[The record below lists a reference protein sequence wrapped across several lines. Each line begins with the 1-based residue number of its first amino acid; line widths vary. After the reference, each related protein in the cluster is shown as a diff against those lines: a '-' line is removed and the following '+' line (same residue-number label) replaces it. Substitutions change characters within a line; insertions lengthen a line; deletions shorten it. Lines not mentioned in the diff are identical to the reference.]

1 MELRQLIYFVSIARA
16 GSFSKAASQLR
27 IAQPALS
34 RQMALL
40 ERELGVLL
48 LTRNG
53 RGAVPTAAGELFLA
67 RVSEVLQSL
76 DQAKWQ
82 LAAFCAM
89 PSGVLR
95 IGVPLSISKLLTAD
109 LLDRV
114 RERFPRV
121 SLQISEAWTAHIH
134 HDLLERKL
142 DLGVLN
148 SSQLSREM
156 QYRRLAREPI
166 CLIKAGNR
174 PPTVRKLPLRDL
186 EHIPLVL
193 PPRPNGMR
201 LLLDRVFERHGMEP
215 RIVLESEVWS
225 VIIDVVQ
232 KGIAYTLSPRR
243 EVKSGL
249 KSGKLEAIPI
259 DKPLYNQLCL
269 VRTSHGLPP
278 FADPIFELLAQGI
291 RELLRAEAR

>member
-1 MELRQLIYFVSIARA
+1 MELRQLTYFVSIARA
-16 GSFSKAASQLR
+16 GSFSKAASLLN

-40 ERELGVLL
+40 ERELGVML

-53 RGAVPTAAGELFLA
+53 RGAVPTAAGELFLE
-67 RVSEVLQSL
+67 RVSDVLQDL

-82 LAAFCAM
+82 ATSFSAM

-114 RERFPRV
+114 RKKFPRV

-134 HDLLERKL
+134 RDLLERKL

-148 SSQLSREM
+148 RSQLGREM
-156 QYRRLAREPI
+156 EHRRLAREPI
-166 CLIKAGNR
+166 CLIKASDR
-174 PPTVRKLPLRDL
+174 PSARKLPLCGL
-186 EHIPLVL
+186 QQFPLVL

-201 LLLDRVFERHGMEP
+201 LLLDRVFERHGIEP

-232 KGIAYTLSPRR
+232 KGIAYTLSPCR
-243 EVKSGL
+243 EVKAEL
-249 KSGKLEAIPI
+249 KSGKLEAIPF
-259 DKPLYNQLCL
+259 DRPLYNELCL

-278 FADPIFELLAQGI
+278 FADPIFALLAQGI
-291 RELLRAEAR
+291 SALLRAETR